1 MKKKLLL
8 KIKQLINNVNYQP
21 LKFNNF
27 IIATYSIPED
37 YFKRNLCFKIVKISF
52 KISKTYCF
60 KFIEIEINF
69 INFN

>member
-1 MKKKLLL
+1 MKKKLHS

-21 LKFNNF
+21 LIFV